1 MGGGGHY
8 QPPLGKFVAPK
19 IAGRG
24 AAVAIGACYWFFL
37 GYRIYQDG
45 GHHFLH
51 KHAWED
57 PRIIKYLDEVDA
69 KYGTR
74 LGLDN
79 MHH

>member
-1 MGGGGHY
+1 MGGGAY
-8 QPPLGKFVAPK
+8 IPPLGRFNPPSIKGKGF
-19 IAGRG
+19 
-24 AAVAIGACYWFFL
+24 AVAIGACYWFFL
-37 GYRIYQDG
+37 GYRAYHDG

-51 KHAWED
+51 KHAWEE

-74 LGLDN
+74 LGIDN